1 MSLENVV
8 ASIDSEIAS
17 LEKVRK
23 LLAGSGVK
31 TSTKPRRAISAATRK
46 KIAAAQ
52 RRRWAAVR
60 KAAN

>member
-1 MSLENVV
+1 MSLENVL
-8 ASIDSEIAS
+8 ASIDSEIAR
-17 LEKVRK
+17 LEQARK

-31 TSTKPRRAISAATRK
+31 KSTKPRGAISAAARK

-60 KAAN
+60 KAAK